1 MTARHQATEGR
12 SRWTAV
18 EPARRRVPR
27 REPEAPEPV
36 VVPERVVVPEP
47 VVVPEVLS
55 PETVCESRAPSPRP
69 LPAPAPTRALRVVVT
84 RANGRRRWALDFLV
98 RAAAGPTGSV

>member
-1 MTARHQATEGR
+1 MTARHEATEGR

-27 REPEAPEPV
+27 REPEAPEPA
-36 VVPERVVVPEP
+36 
-47 VVVPEVLS
+47 VVPEVLS

>member
-1 MTARHQATEGR
+1 MTARHDTTEGG

-27 REPEAPEPV
+27 RVPEAPKPEAPEPA
-36 VVPERVVVPEP
+36 VVPEP
-47 VVVPEVLS
+47 VVVPEIVA
-55 PETVCESRAPSPRP
+55 PEVCESRAPSPRP

-98 RAAAGPTGSV
+98 RAAPGPTGSA